1 MIARIRTV
9 DGDRLYIDTDDL
21 AHARRRGRKLIPIR
35 DKTGARVSRRGEGD
49 LLLHVDNIADGLG
62 R

>member
-21 AHARRRGRKLIPIR
+21 ARARERGRKLIPIR
-35 DKTGARVSRRGEGD
+35 DKNGARKSRHGAGD
-49 LLLHVDNIADGLG
+49 LLLHVDNIAVGDG

>member
-9 DGDRLYIDTDDL
+9 HGDRLYIDTDDL
-21 AHARRRGRKLIPIR
+21 ARALERGRKLILIR
-35 DKTGARVSRRGEGD
+35 DKNGARKSQRGAGD
-49 LLLHVDNIADGLG
+49 LLLHVDNIPDGDG

>member
-9 DGDRLYIDTDDL
+9 HGDRLYINTDDL
-21 AHARRRGRKLIPIR
+21 ARALERGRKLIPIR
-35 DKTGARVSRRGEGD
+35 DKNGARRSRRYTGD
-49 LLLHVDNIADGLG
+49 LLLHVDNIAHGVG

>member
-9 DGDRLYIDTDDL
+9 DGDRLYIDTDDR
-21 AHARRRGRKLIPIR
+21 ARARERGRKLIPIR
-35 DKTGARVSRRGEGD
+35 DKNGARKSRHGEGD
-49 LLLHVDNIADGLG
+49 LLLHVDSIAVGDG

>member
-9 DGDRLYIDTDDL
+9 HGDRLYIDTDDL
-21 AHARRRGRKLIPIR
+21 ARALERGRKLIPTR
-35 DKTGARVSRRGEGD
+35 DKNGARRSRRGAGD
-49 LLLHVDNIADGLG
+49 LLLHVDNIAHGGG